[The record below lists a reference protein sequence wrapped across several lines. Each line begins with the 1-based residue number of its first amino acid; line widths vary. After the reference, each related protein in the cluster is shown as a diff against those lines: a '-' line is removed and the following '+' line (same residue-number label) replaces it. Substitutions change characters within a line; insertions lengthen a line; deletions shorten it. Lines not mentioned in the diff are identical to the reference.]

1 MQRIIYATQCT
12 SYKGFLGG
20 DENFRYKVNPLYK
33 ANRKDV
39 PRPEWLQ
46 PVREYLVVN
55 HGAKIC
61 DGIEADDALG
71 IHQDKEGTVQFGG
84 EAYNTVIVS
93 VDKDLLMIPG
103 NHYNFVKDEHS
114 FVTKLDGLRWF
125 YTQLILGDRAD
136 NIFGYDGKARTT
148 VPQFLQPDIDKINQ
162 MTEEVDMYGH
172 VLNMY
177 QTHGQHRGTMHMNA
191 ACLWIQQKEGDVWVP
206 PN

>member
-1 MQRIIYATQCT
+1 MQRIMYATQCT
-12 SYKGFLGG
+12 DYKGFLGG
-20 DENFRYKVNPLYK
+20 NDNFRYKVNPEYK

-71 IHQDKEGTVQFGG
+71 IHQDKENGSTI
-84 EAYNTVIVS
+84 IVS

-114 FVTKLDGLRWF
+114 TVSKIDGLRWF
-125 YTQLILGDRAD
+125 YIQLILGDKAD
-136 NIFGYDGKARTT
+136 NIFGYDGKARTV
-148 VPQFLQPDIDKINQ
+148 VPKFLQPDIDAIMSYQ
-162 MTEEVDMYGH
+162 SELTMYEH
-172 VLNMY
+172 VLVMY
-177 QTHGQHRGTMHMNA
+177 NFDKDRMHMNA
-191 ACLWIQQKEGDVWVP
+191 HCLWIQQKENDVWSP
-206 PN
+206 PTG